1 MRNQPAAPPVFFT
14 TITDVRQ
21 KAHVETVFFGSLLEQ
36 QLAQGKLC
44 EQYPGDEFVIV
55 TYPGPDL
62 VKSSEFNDVIYQAR
76 MQSLIIGGLQR
87 R

>member
-1 MRNQPAAPPVFFT
+1 MRNQPAPTAFFT
-14 TITDVRQ
+14 TITDVHQ
-21 KAHVETVFFGSLLEQ
+21 KTHVETVFFGSMLEQ
-36 QLAQGKLC
+36 QLAQGKLR
-44 EQYPGDEFVIV
+44 EQYPGEEFVIM

-62 VKSSEFNDVIYQAR
+62 ANSSEFNDVIYQAR